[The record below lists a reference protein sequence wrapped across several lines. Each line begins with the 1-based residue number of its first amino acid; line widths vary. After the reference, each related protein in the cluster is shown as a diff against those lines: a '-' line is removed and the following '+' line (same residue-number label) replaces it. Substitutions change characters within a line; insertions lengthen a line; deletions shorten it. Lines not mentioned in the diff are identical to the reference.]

1 MPDVLAFQE
10 SHDGVHLSG
19 YVRFEVPVEA
29 AVRGPR
35 ASKPV
40 HTFVRRGIPTIQH
53 EPVVDNVP
61 HILLELLPRRKEQ
74 RRVFLLN
81 VYSPPKDQ
89 SKAVAR
95 ILAEVLRVAK
105 DTPLLVVGDFNAN
118 HAEWGHLHTLPKAV
132 SLQECVDEHDYTIL
146 NDFRYPT
153 RIGNS
158 VSKNTSPDLSMTR
171 MIGEVSWTNTGV
183 SLGSDHYVL
192 EMLMPVE
199 GISAP
204 AKRKVLVTDWDAFRR
219 NRDASA
225 PTTIE
230 DLCGWTD
237 DLLSSAE
244 LVTVE
249 SDASSTSGTAADV
262 VVDYARSV
270 GLECSHAKS
279 ELLVK
284 RGYHERIFQDDV
296 QVLVNGNHISESD
309 SVRVLG
315 MHLRKDLS
323 NADAVLRIGKTAK
336 STARLIRRIANKR
349 GGVKE
354 GDVCRI
360 VHAFVVSRVLYTVP
374 YMRLTTTDKKKLDS
388 IIRQVYKLA
397 LGLPMATSTDRL
409 MQLGIHN
416 TVSELV
422 EAHRSSQI
430 FLLLPHGT
438 TDIISGNGFR
448 HALEVNDENSGAA
461 MTQLIPAP
469 SCNITIDSSPKK
481 RQVSW
486 LNGRTRGT
494 STSPPGATKEENLCD
509 LFSGQAG
516 SSATS
521 SMRNRLSFIF
531 VQFLLLPHG
540 TTDIISGNGFRHA
553 LEVNDENSGAAMTQ
567 LIPAPSCNI
576 TIDSSPK
583 KRQVSWLNG
592 RTRGTSTS
600 PPGATKEENLCDLF
614 SGQAGSSATSS
625 MRNRL
630 SFIFVQ
636 DFQRLESLTCIAHIN

>member
-118 HAEWGHLHTLPKAV
+118 HAEWGHLHTLPKAL

-199 GISAP
+199 GISAL

-249 SDASSTSGTAADV
+249 SDASSTSGVSDSKLEHMWQAHRSLQARPISLTSCLGKLLEHVILNRLQAYVEDRDLLPHTMFGFRAHLSTQDVFLQLSQDIVEKKRGMQALLALDLQKAFDNVKHEVILSRISRLHLGLRTFAYLKSFLTGRTAQIRLGEDVSPTFRACVGRGTPQGAVLSPLLFNFAMMDLPEKLTVIPGLRHSLYADDVTLWTEGHVLHVQSALQTAADV

-336 STARLIRRIANKR
+336 STARLIKRIANKR

-430 FLLLPHGT
+430 
-438 TDIISGNGFR
+438 
-448 HALEVNDENSGAA
+448 
-461 MTQLIPAP
+461 
-469 SCNITIDSSPKK
+469 
-481 RQVSW
+481 
-486 LNGRTRGT
+486 
-494 STSPPGATKEENLCD
+494 
-509 LFSGQAG
+509 
-516 SSATS
+516 
-521 SMRNRLSFIF
+521 
-531 VQFLLLPHG
+531 
-540 TTDIISGNGFRHA
+540 
-553 LEVNDENSGAAMTQ
+553 
-567 LIPAPSCNI
+567 
-576 TIDSSPK
+576 
-583 KRQVSWLNG
+583 
-592 RTRGTSTS
+592 
-600 PPGATKEENLCDLF
+600 
-614 SGQAGSSATSS
+614 
-625 MRNRL
+625 
-630 SFIFVQ
+630 
-636 DFQRLESLTCIAHIN
+636 

>member
-430 FLLLPHGT
+430 VRLPQLRNGKVPNT
-438 TDIISGNGFR
+438 SRPRYAANNDAISTHKANLVR
-448 HALEVNDENSGAA
+448 KCSYMSAATMGAA
-461 MTQLIPAP
+461 AMANLLHQFADINAFV
-469 SCNITIDSSPKK
+469 DGVSPLLGLNSKAKK
-481 RQVSW
+481 GLAARIIFFLTW
-486 LNGRTRGT
+486 R
-494 STSPPGATKEENLCD
+494 LC
-509 LFSGQAG
+509 F
-516 SSATS
+516 
-521 SMRNRLSFIF
+521 
-531 VQFLLLPHG
+531 
-540 TTDIISGNGFRHA
+540 
-553 LEVNDENSGAAMTQ
+553 
-567 LIPAPSCNI
+567 
-576 TIDSSPK
+576 
-583 KRQVSWLNG
+583 
-592 RTRGTSTS
+592 
-600 PPGATKEENLCDLF
+600 
-614 SGQAGSSATSS
+614 
-625 MRNRL
+625 
-630 SFIFVQ
+630 
-636 DFQRLESLTCIAHIN
+636 

>member
-249 SDASSTSGTAADV
+249 SDASSTSGV
-262 VVDYARSV
+262 
-270 GLECSHAKS
+270 
-279 ELLVK
+279 
-284 RGYHERIFQDDV
+284 
-296 QVLVNGNHISESD
+296 SD
-309 SVRVLG
+309 S
-315 MHLRKDLS
+315 
-323 NADAVLRIGKTAK
+323 
-336 STARLIRRIANKR
+336 
-349 GGVKE
+349 
-354 GDVCRI
+354 
-360 VHAFVVSRVLYTVP
+360 
-374 YMRLTTTDKKKLDS
+374 KLEHMW
-388 IIRQVYKLA
+388 Q
-397 LGLPMATSTDRL
+397 
-409 MQLGIHN
+409 
-416 TVSELV
+416 
-422 EAHRSSQI
+422 AHRS
-430 FLLLPHGT
+430 L
-438 TDIISGNGFR
+438 
-448 HALEVNDENSGAA
+448 
-461 MTQLIPAP
+461 
-469 SCNITIDSSPKK
+469 
-481 RQVSW
+481 
-486 LNGRTRGT
+486 
-494 STSPPGATKEENLCD
+494 
-509 LFSGQAG
+509 QARRPLM
-516 SSATS
+516 S
-521 SMRNRLSFIF
+521 
-531 VQFLLLPHG
+531 
-540 TTDIISGNGFRHA
+540 
-553 LEVNDENSGAAMTQ
+553 
-567 LIPAPSCNI
+567 
-576 TIDSSPK
+576 
-583 KRQVSWLNG
+583 
-592 RTRGTSTS
+592 
-600 PPGATKEENLCDLF
+600 
-614 SGQAGSSATSS
+614 
-625 MRNRL
+625 
-630 SFIFVQ
+630 
-636 DFQRLESLTCIAHIN
+636 